1 MNTLTSFGQMSN
13 PFFMDINPKKF
24 NKDELNLKDKN
35 KEFEE
40 EYLSALNSQS
50 KNEILALKQYIQKMN
65 EQIRLQLR
73 MELIPSLEEKLVEYS
88 RKIKNGNEL
97 NEKCYESLN
106 NWLNQILNVDYVN
119 PLITLY
125 DKYIKSL
132 EDELK
137 NSKKMN
143 KKYENTIDKIVN
155 ENNDLRNQLK
165 VNEEEMRNFLG
176 VRNEGDAS
184 GMLVTDKDY
193 IMKIE
198 ERNQLLSQENEIL
211 FINYTKLQNELNQIK
226 RGNNFYNDKTGND
239 KIERDK
245 YNKLYQQYKLLE
257 KNYKVLQDQYN
268 SLYKKNNDFAND
280 YYKLQNENK
289 KYYNENELMKKS
301 YEGLSQMFKLS
312 K

>member
-88 RKIKNGNEL
+88 RKIKNENEL

-106 NWLNQILNVDYVN
+106 DWLNQILNVDYVN

-245 YNKLYQQYKLLE
+245 YDKLYQQYMQE
-257 KNYKVLQDQYN
+257 KNNNKVLQNQYN
-268 SLYKKNNDFAND
+268 TLYKKNKDFEND
-280 YYKLQNENK
+280 YYKLQNENE
-289 KYYNENELMKKS
+289 KYYNENELVKKS

>member
-1 MNTLTSFGQMSN
+1 MNSITSFGPREN
-13 PFFMDINPKKF
+13 PFFIDIKPKKF

-50 KNEILALKQYIQKMN
+50 KNEISALKQYIQKMN

-88 RKIKNGNEL
+88 RKIKNENEL

-143 KKYENTIDKIVN
+143 KKYENTIDKILN

-245 YNKLYQQYKLLE
+245 YDKLYQQYMQE
-257 KNYKVLQDQYN
+257 KNNNKVLQNQYN
-268 SLYKKNNDFAND
+268 TLYKKNKDFEND

>member
-1 MNTLTSFGQMSN
+1 MNSITSFGPREN
-13 PFFMDINPKKF
+13 PFFIDIKPKKF

-50 KNEILALKQYIQKMN
+50 KNEISALKQYIQKMN

-88 RKIKNGNEL
+88 RKIKNENEL

-143 KKYENTIDKIVN
+143 KKYENTIDKILN

-245 YNKLYQQYKLLE
+245 YDKLYQQYMQE
-257 KNYKVLQDQYN
+257 KNNNKVLQNQYN
-268 SLYKKNNDFAND
+268 TLYKKNKDFEND
-280 YYKLQNENK
+280 YYKLQNENE
-289 KYYNENELMKKS
+289 KYYNENELVKKS